1 MAAFDSPG
9 AGCSLDATPPRSS
22 LQGVPQHSDVH
33 TQDYHTAF
41 EAPIE
46 VVSLRCSPGSG
57 GNGGD
62 LRTQLVF
69 PDADSNAP
77 TPHFGCASSTLQEA
91 AHGEQG
97 VGDHGLCSVSVGSPL
112 LTHSQTHPFQHL
124 VDAAQAAANDP
135 DVSPPLQ
142 ELQATRKGADTA
154 QAFTVDT
161 YDFTDE
167 LLTLEDHS
175 QATLFSPPL
184 LVPCKAGDSEGASIC
199 MGPSEAASGVGSTLV
214 CNGCSLLMTGK
225 LLPRLS
231 VVPGWACLSIH
242 EFEPA

>member
-1 MAAFDSPG
+1 MPVSDYAGASISDPGSAPPTAAFDSPG
-9 AGCSLDATPPRSS
+9 AGCSPDATPPSSS
-22 LQGVPQHSDVH
+22 LQGVLQDREVH

-62 LRTQLVF
+62 LRTRLVF

-77 TPHFGCASSTLQEA
+77 TPHFGAPCSALQET
-91 AHGEQG
+91 AHGERG
-97 VGDHGLCSVSVGSPL
+97 VGDPGLCSVSVGSPL
-112 LTHSQTHPFQHL
+112 LKHSQTHPFQHL

-135 DVSPPLQ
+135 DVSPQLQ
-142 ELQATRKGADTA
+142 ELQATRKGADAA

-161 YDFTDE
+161 YDFNDE
-167 LLTLEDHS
+167 LVTLEDRS

-184 LVPCKAGDSEGASIC
+184 LVPCKAGEGEGASVC
-199 MGPSEAASGVGSTLV
+199 MRPSEAASGV
-214 CNGCSLLMTGK
+214 CSN
-225 LLPRLS
+225 
-231 VVPGWACLSIH
+231 ACV
-242 EFEPA
+242 